1 MTQPPETRGAGRS
14 RRAIQGE
21 RRTVTVL
28 FCDVAGSTAMAEQLD
43 PEEWAEIM
51 NDAFQYLTGPIE
63 RYEGTVARLMG
74 DAILAFFGAPVA
86 HEDDPQRAVLAGL
99 DIVQGV
105 GAFREEIAR
114 EYGLDF
120 NVRVG
125 INTGPV
131 VVGDVG
137 SDFAGEYTAMGDA
150 VNLASRMEQSAQ
162 PGTVQVAGN
171 TYGLIEPL
179 FDFEP
184 LPPIEVKGKDEPVPA
199 FRVKGPK
206 AEPGRV
212 RGIEGLSA
220 PLVGRGGEMET
231 LRRVVSEL
239 REGRGQIVCMIGEPG
254 LGKSRL
260 IDELRAE
267 WQGADSGHAPWI
279 ESRGISFDTSRPYG
293 QFQQRGQQ
301 LFGVGE
307 DDSQDVVMEKL
318 SRSPEGYPQ
327 DLHVVVRRAFE
338 ILLAISSESEG
349 PQLEGEALK
358 RELFDA
364 VTSIWRRLASDGP
377 TVMVFDDMHWV
388 DPASAELLR
397 HLFQLTD
404 EVPILFLCATRPER
418 QSPAWQVK
426 QLAETDYPHRYT
438 ELALSPL
445 SGDESDSLVSSL
457 LTISDLPARLRRMIL
472 EKTDGNPFFVEEVVR
487 TLIDSG
493 AVVRDESGAHWRAA
507 TRVEEIDIPEN
518 VQTLITSRFDRLE
531 SEARSTLQ
539 MASVIGR
546 SFYYKVLKLVSET
559 ASQLDRQ
566 LSTLQRVDLIR
577 EAARVPELE
586 YMFGHELTRDAAYNS
601 ILRRRCRQFHRRVGE
616 AIEELFTDRVEEQ
629 ASRLAHHFDE
639 GRDFEKALK
648 YYTLAAD
655 AAARLYAN
663 VEASTQY
670 ERAIALARQTSAS
683 NHHLIHLYT
692 GNGAALQLLGRHDE
706 AIANY
711 EELEALARERG
722 DRALEIAALLPL
734 ATVFSTYTTR
744 FDPVKG
750 EAVSKQALALAG
762 ELDDR
767 QAEAKALWNMMLVET
782 FSGVDPVTAIDHGER
797 SLALA
802 RDHNLS
808 EQLAYTLNDIS
819 RAYSVAG
826 RNADAWSALQES
838 RALWRDLGNMPMLA
852 DNLQAS
858 ASIYFVRGDFDRAVS
873 LAEEA
878 LDVSR
883 SIANLWGQAGSLFAA
898 GPALLERGDVS
909 RSINGMEE
917 ATSLSEEGGFAASGF
932 IRPIVAWIYGDLGH
946 WSRGLEITS
955 DGLERL
961 DTSENQVEEALVRRM
976 LLVVSAYLHMLSGDR
991 AEAEHYLAESEEP
1004 GSDSS
1009 LELAM
1014 EVTGMS
1020 AVFST
1025 LIKEG
1030 VRLAWGDFAGVLA
1043 TAEHELG
1050 RMRAKEIRCYLPNV
1064 LRTRAEALRGLGR
1077 TDEAFSALA
1086 EARAEA
1092 ERQGSRRGLWRVLV
1106 NLAELEEER
1115 GNAAE
1120 AASLRREARG
1130 PIDYIADHADVPG
1143 LREAFTSIPRVRAVL
1158 DATQG

>member
-1 MTQPPETRGAGRS
+1 MNQPPDARGAGRS
-14 RRAIQGE
+14 RRAMQGE

-99 DIVQGV
+99 DIVEGV
-105 GAFREEIAR
+105 GTFGQQIAR

-120 NVRVG
+120 KVRVG

-131 VVGDVG
+131 VVGEVG
-137 SDFAGEYTAMGDA
+137 SEFAGEYTAMGDA
-150 VNLASRMEQSAQ
+150 VNLASRMEQSAE
-162 PGTVQVAGN
+162 PGTVQVTEN
-171 TYGLIEPL
+171 TYALIEPL

-184 LPPIEVKGKDEPVPA
+184 LPPIEVKGKAEPVPA
-199 FRVKGPK
+199 FRVRGPK

-220 PLVGRGGEMET
+220 PLIGRDGEIET
-231 LRRVVSEL
+231 LRRIASEL
-239 REGRGQIVCMIGEPG
+239 REGRGQIICMIGEPG

-267 WQGADSGHAPWI
+267 WQGAANGQAPWI

-293 QFQQRGQQ
+293 QFQQRLQQ
-301 LFGVGE
+301 LFGLRE

-327 DLHVVVRRAFE
+327 DLHVLARRAVE

-349 PQLEGEALK
+349 PRLEGEALK

-364 VTSIWRRLASDGP
+364 VISIWRRLASHRP

-388 DPASAELLR
+388 DPASAELLK
-397 HLFQLTD
+397 HLFQLTE

-445 SGDESDSLVSSL
+445 SRDDSDTLVSSL
-457 LTISDLPARLRRMIL
+457 FAISDLPPRLRRLIL
-472 EKTDGNPFFVEEVVR
+472 EKTEGNPFFVEEVVR
-487 TLIDSG
+487 TLIDSR
-493 AVVRDESGAHWRAA
+493 AVVRDESGVHWRAA
-507 TRVEEIDIPEN
+507 TEVDDIAIPEN
-518 VQTLITSRFDRLE
+518 LQALVTSHFDRLD
-531 SEARSTLQ
+531 SEVRSTLQ

-546 SFYYKVLKLVSET
+546 SFHYKVLKLVSDT
-559 ASQLDRQ
+559 ASQLERQ
-566 LSTLQRVDLIR
+566 LSTLQRVELIR

-586 YMFGHELTRDAAYNS
+586 YMFRHELTRDAAYNS
-601 ILRRRCRQFHRRVGE
+601 ILKRRCRQLHRRVGE

-639 GRDFEKALK
+639 GQDFERALK
-648 YYTLAAD
+648 YYTLAGD

-663 VEASTQY
+663 VEANIQY
-670 ERAIALARQTSAS
+670 TRAIELTRQTWAS
-683 NHHLIHLYT
+683 NQHLIHLYA
-692 GNGAALQLLGRHDE
+692 GNGTALRLLGKHDE

-722 DRALEIAALLPL
+722 DRALEIAALLPQ
-734 ATVFSTYTTR
+734 ATVFSTYTSR

-750 EAVSKQALALAG
+750 EAVSKQTLALAR
-762 ELDDR
+762 ELDDH
-767 QAEAKALWNMMLVET
+767 QTEATALWNLMLVKT
-782 FSGVDPVTAIDHGER
+782 FSDGDPVAAIDYGEQ

-802 RDHNLS
+802 RDHNLR
-808 EQLAYTLNDIS
+808 EQLAFTLNDIS
-819 RAYSVAG
+819 RVYFASG
-826 RNADAWSALQES
+826 RKADAWSALEEA
-838 RALWRDLGNMPMLA
+838 RHLWRDLSNMPMLA
-852 DNLQAS
+852 DNLNTSADFYFTGGELDQA
-858 ASIYFVRGDFDRAVS
+858 VEV
-873 LAEEA
+873 AEEA
-878 LDVSR
+878 IKVSRSVGDPWGEATSLFVVAPGLLERGEVSR
-883 SIANLWGQAGSLFAA
+883 SIGYL
-898 GPALLERGDVS
+898 
-909 RSINGMEE
+909 EE
-917 ATSLSEEGGFAASGF
+917 ALSLGEKGGLAVAAM
-932 IRPIVAWIYGDLGH
+932 IRPIVAWTYGELGD
-946 WSRGLEITS
+946 WSRGLEITA
-955 DGLERL
+955 DGLGRL
-961 DTSENQVEEALVRRM
+961 DATEHQVDEK
-976 LLVVSAYLHMLSGDR
+976 LLRGLLLGATAYLHMLSGDLTQAEAYL
-991 AEAEHYLAESEEP
+991 AEAEKLSPEI
-1004 GSDSS
+1004 
-1009 LELAM
+1009 AM
-1014 EVTGMS
+1014 EFLGISV
-1020 AVFST
+1020 VFRT
-1025 LIKEG
+1025 LIKGG

-1043 TAEHELG
+1043 LADDDLS
-1050 RMRAKEIRCYLPNV
+1050 RMRDREMRCYLPDV
-1064 LRTRAEALRGLGR
+1064 LRTRGEALRGLGR
-1077 TDEAFSALA
+1077 TDEALASLA
-1086 EARAEA
+1086 EARSEA
-1092 ERQGSRRGLWRVLV
+1092 ERQGSRRSLWPVLA

-1115 GNAAE
+1115 DNAAE

-1130 PIDYIADHADVPG
+1130 VIEYIADQAADSG
-1143 LREAFTSIPRVRAVL
+1143 LRETFTSTPRVRGVL
-1158 DATQG
+1158 DAT

>member
-1 MTQPPETRGAGRS
+1 MTQPPETTGAGRS
-14 RRAIQGE
+14 RRALQGA

-99 DIVQGV
+99 DIVDGV
-105 GAFREEIAR
+105 GTFRQEIAR

-131 VVGDVG
+131 VVGEVG
-137 SDFAGEYTAMGDA
+137 SEFAGEYTAMGDA
-150 VNLASRMEQSAQ
+150 VNLASRMEQSAE
-162 PGTVQVAGN
+162 PGTVQVAES
-171 TYGLIEPL
+171 TYALIEPL

-184 LPPIEVKGKDEPVPA
+184 LRPIEVKGKTEPVPA

-220 PLVGRGGEMET
+220 PLVGRDEEMDT
-231 LRRVVSEL
+231 LRRIALEL

-267 WQGADSGHAPWI
+267 WQSAANGQAPWI
-279 ESRGISFDTSRPYG
+279 ESRGISFETSRPYG
-293 QFQQRGQQ
+293 QFQQRLQQ
-301 LFGVGE
+301 LFGVRE
-307 DDSQDVVMEKL
+307 DDPQDVVMEKL

-327 DLHVVVRRAFE
+327 DLHVLARRAVE

-349 PQLEGEALK
+349 PRLEGEALK

-364 VTSIWRRLASDGP
+364 VTSIWRRLASHGP

-445 SGDESDSLVSSL
+445 SRDDSDTLVSSL
-457 LTISDLPARLRRMIL
+457 IAISDLPPRLRQMIL

-493 AVVRDESGAHWRAA
+493 AIVRDDSGVHWRAV
-507 TRVEEIDIPEN
+507 TEVDDITIPEN
-518 VQTLITSRFDRLE
+518 LQTLITSHFDRLE
-531 SEARSTLQ
+531 SEVRSTLQ

-546 SFYYKVLKLVSET
+546 SFYYKVLKLVSDT
-559 ASQLDRQ
+559 ASQLEGQ
-566 LSTLQRVDLIR
+566 LSTLQRVELIR

-586 YMFGHELTRDAAYNS
+586 YVFRHELTRDAAYNS

-639 GRDFEKALK
+639 GRDFERALK

-663 VEASTQY
+663 VEANTQY
-670 ERAIALARQTSAS
+670 ARAIKLARQTSAS
-683 NHHLIHLYT
+683 TQHLIHLYT
-692 GNGAALQLLGRHDE
+692 ENGTTLRLLGKHDE
-706 AIANY
+706 AITNY
-711 EELEALARERG
+711 EELESLARERG
-722 DRALEIAALLPL
+722 DRALEIVALLPQ
-734 ATVFSTYTTR
+734 ATVFSTYTSR
-744 FDPVKG
+744 FYPVKG
-750 EAVSKQALALAG
+750 EAVSKQTLALARD
-762 ELDDR
+762 LNDK
-767 QAEAKALWNMMLVET
+767 QAEAKALWNLMLVKT
-782 FSGVDPVTAIDHGER
+782 FSGGDPVTAIDYGEQ

-802 RDHNLS
+802 RDHNLR
-808 EQLAYTLNDIS
+808 EQLAYTLSDIS
-819 RAYSVAG
+819 RVYFPSG
-826 RNADAWSALQES
+826 RKADAWSALGES
-838 RALWRDLGNMPMLA
+838 RELWRALGNMPMLA
-852 DNLQAS
+852 DNLNSSADFYFTGGEHDKAVEAS
-858 ASIYFVRGDFDRAVS
+858 
-873 LAEEA
+873 EEA
-878 LDVSR
+878 IRVSR
-883 SIANLWGQAGSLFAA
+883 SVGNLWGEAAGLFAVA
-898 GPALLERGDVS
+898 PGPSSAA
-909 RSINGMEE
+909 RSLGPS
-917 ATSLSEEGGFAASGF
+917 AT
-932 IRPIVAWIYGDLGH
+932 
-946 WSRGLEITS
+946 
-955 DGLERL
+955 
-961 DTSENQVEEALVRRM
+961 
-976 LLVVSAYLHMLSGDR
+976 
-991 AEAEHYLAESEEP
+991 
-1004 GSDSS
+1004 
-1009 LELAM
+1009 
-1014 EVTGMS
+1014 
-1020 AVFST
+1020 
-1025 LIKEG
+1025 
-1030 VRLAWGDFAGVLA
+1030 
-1043 TAEHELG
+1043 
-1050 RMRAKEIRCYLPNV
+1050 
-1064 LRTRAEALRGLGR
+1064 
-1077 TDEAFSALA
+1077 
-1086 EARAEA
+1086 
-1092 ERQGSRRGLWRVLV
+1092 
-1106 NLAELEEER
+1106 
-1115 GNAAE
+1115 
-1120 AASLRREARG
+1120 
-1130 PIDYIADHADVPG
+1130 
-1143 LREAFTSIPRVRAVL
+1143 
-1158 DATQG
+1158 

>member
-1 MTQPPETRGAGRS
+1 
-14 RRAIQGE
+14 
-21 RRTVTVL
+21 
-28 FCDVAGSTAMAEQLD
+28 MAEQLD

-74 DAILAFFGAPVA
+74 DAMLAFFGAPVA

-99 DIVQGV
+99 DIVGGV
-105 GAFREEIAR
+105 GAFREEITR

-131 VVGDVG
+131 VVGEVG
-137 SDFAGEYTAMGDA
+137 TEFAGEYTAMGDA
-150 VNLASRMEQSAQ
+150 VNLASRMEQSAE
-162 PGTVQVAGN
+162 PGTVQVAEN
-171 TYGLIEPL
+171 TYALIQPL

-184 LPPIEVKGKDEPVPA
+184 LRPVEVKGKAEPVPA

-220 PLVGRGGEMET
+220 PLVGRDGEMDT
-231 LRRVVSEL
+231 LRRIFSEL

-267 WQGADSGHAPWI
+267 WQGAANGRSTWI

-293 QFQQRGQQ
+293 QLLQRVQQ
-301 LFGVGE
+301 LFGVRE
-307 DDSQDVVMEKL
+307 DDPQDIVMEKL
-318 SRSPEGYPQ
+318 SHSLEGYPQ
-327 DLHVVVRRAFE
+327 DLHVLVRRAVE

-364 VTSIWRRLASDGP
+364 VTRAWRRLASDRP

-445 SGDESDSLVSSL
+445 SSDDSDTLVSSL
-457 LTISDLPARLRRMIL
+457 LAISDLPPRLRRMIL

-507 TRVEEIDIPEN
+507 TKVEEIAIPEN
-518 VQTLITSRFDRLE
+518 VQALITSSFDRLE
-531 SEARSTLQ
+531 SEVRSTLQ

-546 SFYYKVLKLVSET
+546 SFYYKVLKIVSDT

-566 LSTLQRVDLIR
+566 LSTLQRVELIR

-586 YMFGHELTRDAAYNS
+586 YMFRHELTRDAAYNS
-601 ILRRRCRQFHRRVGE
+601 ILRRRLRQFHRRVGE

-663 VEASTQY
+663 VEANTQY
-670 ERAIALARQTSAS
+670 ARAIELARQTSAS
-683 NHHLIHLYT
+683 SHHLIHLYT
-692 GNGAALQLLGRHDE
+692 RSGNTLQLLGKHDE

-711 EELEALARERG
+711 EELQALARERG
-722 DRALEIAALLPL
+722 DRAVEIAALLPQ
-734 ATVFSTYTTR
+734 ATVFSTYTSR

-750 EAVSKQALALAG
+750 EAVSKQALSLAR
-762 ELDDR
+762 ELDDK
-767 QAEAKALWNMMLVET
+767 QAEAKALWNLMLVKT
-782 FSGVDPVTAIDHGER
+782 FSGGDPVTAIEYGEQ

-802 RDHNLS
+802 REFKLR
-808 EQLAYTLNDIS
+808 EQLAYTLSDIS
-819 RAYSVAG
+819 RAYFPAG
-826 RNADAWSALQES
+826 RKADAWSALEES
-838 RALWRDLGNMPMLA
+838 RELWRDLGDMPMLA
-852 DNLQAS
+852 DNLQTS
-858 ASIYFVRGDFDRAVS
+858 ADFYFVGGELDKAVEV
-873 LAEEA
+873 AEEA
-878 LDVSR
+878 MIVSR
-883 SIANLWGQAGSLFAA
+883 SIGNAWGEAASLFAA
-898 GPALLERGDVS
+898 APGLLERGEVS
-909 RSINGMEE
+909 KALGYLDEVLF
-917 ATSLSEEGGFAASGF
+917 LSEKGGFAAAAF
-932 IRPIVAWIYGDLGH
+932 IRPTVAWIYGELGY
-946 WSRGLEITS
+946 WSRGLEITA

-961 DTSENQVEEALVRRM
+961 DASEQKVEEDLVRRM
-976 LLVVSAYLHMLSGDR
+976 LLAAGAYLHMLSGDLPQ
-991 AEAEHYLAESEEP
+991 AEAYLVDAEKLVLDSGP
-1004 GSDSS
+1004 GIV
-1009 LELAM
+1009 M
-1014 EVTGMS
+1014 EYLGI
-1020 AVFST
+1020 AVVFNT
-1025 LIKEG
+1025 LIRGG
-1030 VRLAWGDFAGVLA
+1030 VRLASGDFAGVLA
-1043 TAEHELG
+1043 TTDDDLSRIRE
-1050 RMRAKEIRCYLPNV
+1050 KEMRCYLPDV
-1064 LRTRAEALRGLGR
+1064 LRMRGEALRGLGR
-1077 TDEAFSALA
+1077 TDEALAALA

-1092 ERQGSRRGLWRVLV
+1092 ERQGSRRGLWPVLAA
-1106 NLAELEEER
+1106 LAEIEEER
-1115 GNAAE
+1115 GNAVE

-1130 PIDYIADHADVPG
+1130 TRHEAPSSISRTTPTLRRCGRPSPPFPGSKPSSTRLRADPTPAGFLCPCPDRCNG
-1143 LREAFTSIPRVRAVL
+1143 EA
-1158 DATQG
+1158 